1 MDMTRRNFV
10 KLATAAGLMLSF
22 GKVHAATNEKILVVY
37 YSRTGEEYGLGNIT
51 KGNTAIIAELIAQ
64 KVSGDLFEIKP
75 VTPYPDDY
83 EECKKVASREKA
95 SKARPPFVG
104 DIDISGYD
112 IIFCGYPIW
121 YGDAPQVVYT
131 FLEGH
136 DFGGKKI
143 VPFCTHGGSG
153 LSSTDQNI
161 MLTCPTAQILQG
173 FAIRGSVAQNNR
185 PQAEST
191 VADNLKRLGLI

>member
-1 MDMTRRNFV
+1 MNITRRNFL
-10 KLATAAGLMLSF
+10 KLAGTAGLLFSF

-51 KGNTAIIAELIAQ
+51 KGNTAIVAEIIAQ
-64 KVSGDLFEIKP
+64 KLGANIFEIKP
-75 VTPYPDDY
+75 VMPYPDSY

-95 SKARPPFVG
+95 TKARPPFVG

-112 IIFCGYPIW
+112 IIFVGYPIW
-121 YGDAPQVVYT
+121 YGDAPQIVYT
-131 FLEGH
+131 FLESH

-143 VPFCTHGGSG
+143 VPFCTSGGSG

-161 MLTCPTAQILQG
+161 SLTCPTAKILQG
-173 FAIRGSVAQNNR
+173 FAISGKTAQNNR
-185 PQAEST
+185 SQTESL
-191 VADNLKRLGLI
+191 VDENLKRLELI